1 MTDGSWM
8 TTSLCPTLG
17 KMYSEQ
23 HEGTCP
29 SYLQNPHGKTLN
41 ISFIGIPPYIT
52 YNPVGGSEILV
63 ANMLAKKLGFI
74 PKFIPAKSW
83 DIFEINQTKHGMV
96 HQVRL
101 IVQVGAKKMRST
113 HSGSSF

>member
-1 MTDGSWM
+1 
-8 TTSLCPTLG
+8 
-17 KMYSEQ
+17 MYAEQ

-41 ISFIGIPPYIT
+41 ISFIGLPPYIT

-63 ANMLAKKLGFI
+63 TNMLAKKLGFI

-83 DIFEINQTKHGMV
+83 DIFEINQTKYGMV

-101 IVQVGAKKMRST
+101 IVGCSKVDEQVLQYVYFGFISYSNTK
-113 HSGSSF
+113 F